1 MKKIIQV
8 FVSYYFMALFLI
20 PFREMSVHYFRQI
33 TWFVFLYACLVMI
46 VLRFAHV
53 ISWKFV
59 KKNTL
64 IIGTGPVAQ
73 QVYYVCRGNR
83 FSLMDIK
90 GFISCDDDYFHGNYE
105 EDTADLEKPF
115 FSIRNL
121 ESVIE
126 RYHINTVLIAL
137 PQMGHHD
144 LVKLNNRLIHQVETI
159 KYLPFTDSLV
169 TFDSTIDDFD
179 GLLMISTSKARGTL
193 PSKILKRLMDIGI
206 GSIGCLMLIPLT
218 LYVRHINHKN
228 GDYGPLF
235 FSQKRIGL
243 DGKEFTILKFRTMVE
258 GADQILEDLM
268 ASDPQ
273 IRAEYQINKK
283 LVNDPRITP
292 AGEFLRRTSLDEFP
306 QFLQVLSGK
315 MSVIGPR
322 PYLPREKRDMKEYY
336 YDIIQ
341 VKPGVSG
348 MWQTHGRSNTTFE
361 ERLELDAYYYRNW
374 NLWLD
379 MVLLVKTIK
388 PIIAGKENGAR

>member
-1 MKKIIQV
+1 MV
-8 FVSYYFMALFLI
+8 LFLI
-20 PFREMSVHYFRQI
+20 PFREMTMSYFWRI
-33 TWFVFLYACLVMI
+33 TLFVLFYGCI
-46 VLRFAHV
+46 VIVILRLAHV
-53 ISWKFV
+53 ICWKFV

-83 FSLMDIK
+83 YSLMDVK
-90 GFISCDDDYFHGNYE
+90 GFVRCDDDYFHGNYE
-105 EDTADLEKPF
+105 EDVEDIKEIEEKV
-115 FSIRNL
+115 FSIRNI
-121 ESVIE
+121 EKVID
-126 RYHINTVLIAL
+126 RYHIDTVLIAL

-159 KYLPFTDSLV
+159 KFLPYTDALV
-169 TFDSTIDDFD
+169 TFDSTVDDFD

-206 GSIGCLMLIPLT
+206 GTIGCLMLIPLT

-273 IRAEYQINKK
+273 IREEYQINKK

-322 PYLPREKRDMKEYY
+322 PYLPREKKDMKEYY

-379 MVLLVKTIK
+379 IVLLVKTIK